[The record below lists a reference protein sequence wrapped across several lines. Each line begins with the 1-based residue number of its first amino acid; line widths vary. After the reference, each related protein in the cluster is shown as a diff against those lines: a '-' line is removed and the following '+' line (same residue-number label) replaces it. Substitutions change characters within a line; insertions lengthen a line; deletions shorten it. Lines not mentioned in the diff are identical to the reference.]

1 MSFMGR
7 AAPEGLT
14 NMGKP
19 WSQEELNQL
28 LQEIKEKKSIVD
40 IATLHKRTQGGINSR
55 LRETA
60 AILHLNENKT
70 IQECIEITG
79 LDKSDIID
87 AISRRE
93 YNIIMKAKKV
103 ETKEKLKE
111 QVLNKHV
118 NITSERNIISKHVDP
133 LHELRLEVNELKKD
147 VKEILRL
154 MNALYD
160 FEASQ

>member
-7 AAPEGLT
+7 PAPEGIT

-19 WSQEELNQL
+19 WKQEEIVQL
-28 LQEIKEKKSIVD
+28 LQEVKEKKSVVD
-40 IATLHKRTQGGINSR
+40 IAALHKRTQGGIISR

-70 IQECIEITG
+70 IPECIEITG
-79 LDKSDIID
+79 LDKLDIID

-93 YNIIMKAKKV
+93 YNIMMKAKKA
-103 ETKEKLKE
+103 ETKETQKGISVPQKPGDS
-111 QVLNKHV
+111 V
-118 NITSERNIISKHVDP
+118 N
-133 LHELRLEVNELKKD
+133 ELRKDINELKKD

-160 FEASQ
+160 FEASQA